1 MKDKFFPKKAL
12 IAFLV
17 IALIVF
23 AIFGVYFYRENA
35 WKLKFDVRYIDYKD
49 GYYVWEIENK
59 SNATVDGVYVTV
71 EITDFFSGFH
81 TEKFLVG
88 KIRQKEKYEFSLAVD
103 RLVSELRE
111 NGVVGK
117 ITILDVEI
125 VDIEWR

>member
-1 MKDKFFPKKAL
+1 M
-12 IAFLV
+12 
-17 IALIVF
+17 
-23 AIFGVYFYRENA
+23 
-35 WKLKFDVRYIDYKD
+35 
-49 GYYVWEIENK
+49 WEIENK

-88 KIRQKEKYEFSLAVD
+88 TIRQKEEYEFSLAVD